1 MKKRVKKLQLSKES
15 VTRLD
20 RGHTVA
26 GGLTLA
32 ETNCIACHNTID
44 RTACITN
51 CPTCGNTNYETCF
64 SLCPC

>member
-1 MKKRVKKLQLSKES
+1 MKKRVKKLHLSKES
-15 VTRLD
+15 VSRLD
-20 RGHTVA
+20 LGPVV
-26 GGLTLA
+26 GGITLA
-32 ETNCIACHNTID
+32 QTDCLACHNTID

>member
-20 RGHTVA
+20 LGRAVVGAATA
-26 GGLTLA
+26 DQ
-32 ETNCIACHNTID
+32 TNCVACNTID

-51 CPTCGNTNYETCF
+51 CRLCGNTNFISC
-64 SLCPC
+64 LC

>member
-20 RGHTVA
+20 LRRAVVGANTA
-26 GGLTLA
+26 E
-32 ETNCIACHNTID
+32 ETNCFACNTID

-51 CPTCGNTNYETCF
+51 CATCGNTNYITCF
-64 SLCPC
+64 SLCNC